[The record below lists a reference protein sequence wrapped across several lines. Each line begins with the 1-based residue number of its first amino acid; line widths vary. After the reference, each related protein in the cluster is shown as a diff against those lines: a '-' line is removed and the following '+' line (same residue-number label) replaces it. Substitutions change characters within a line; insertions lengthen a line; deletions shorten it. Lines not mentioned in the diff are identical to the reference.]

1 MEHIADSNKCDWCAK
16 LANELRQCRKGYE
29 QVLDNLQDVCYRWSM
44 VSKSYD
50 YLSPSVEK
58 ILGYSREELYGYSFE
73 QIAELIHPEDRPAAR
88 SRFEQAVRDGVET
101 VYDQEYRCRRKDGN
115 FIWVAENLSIVFDE
129 NRTAIAFVGVMRD
142 ISEKKRLFIELAE
155 KEQLYRDLY
164 DNANVALYRV
174 RIEDGKML
182 ECNRTLAEMIGYSS
196 REECIAKHF
205 SPNGY
210 VNPERRKE
218 FLKKL
223 RQYGS
228 LSNWEIHG
236 RKEEG
241 AEFWVSLSARIYPEQ
256 GFIEGAMVD
265 ITYRKLLSAA
275 ELEVLRHIIEGM
287 SNSQIA
293 EHLFKSIR
301 TVEDQRASIMRKLGT
316 HNSIELTKRAVQ
328 MGLVS

>member
-1 MEHIADSNKCDWCAK
+1 MERMANSDKCAECAK
-16 LANELRQCRKGYE
+16 LENKLRQRRKGYE
-29 QVLDNLQDVCYRWSM
+29 QVLDNLQDICYRWSM

-58 ILGYSREELYGYSFE
+58 VLGYSREELYRYSFE

-88 SRFEQAVRDGVET
+88 SRFEQAMRDGVET

-115 FIWVAENLSIVFDE
+115 FIWVAENLSIIFDE
-129 NRTAIAFVGVMRD
+129 NRTAVALVGVMRD
-142 ISEKKRLFIELAE
+142 ISEKKRLYIELAE

-164 DNANVALYRV
+164 ENANVALYRV

-182 ECNRTLAEMIGYSS
+182 ECNRMLAEMIGYSS

-205 SPNGY
+205 TPNGY
-210 VNPERRKE
+210 INPERRKE

-228 LSNWEIHG
+228 LSNWEIHA
-236 RKEEG
+236 RKDDGTEY
-241 AEFWVSLSARIYPEQ
+241 WVSLSARIYPDL
-256 GFIEGAMVD
+256 GFLEGAMVD
-265 ITYRKLLSAA
+265 ITYRKVLTAA
-275 ELEVLRHIIEGM
+275 ELEVLSHIIEGM
-287 SNSQIA
+287 SNAEIA
-293 EHLFKSIR
+293 DHLYKSVR
-301 TVEDQRASIMRKLGT
+301 TVEDQRASIMRKLGSR
-316 HNSIELTKRAVQ
+316 NSIELTKRAVQ